1 MTRIALYPGSFD
13 PVTRGHE
20 DLIQRSLA
28 LADRVIVAVAVN
40 GAKSPLFSVAE
51 RTALL
56 RQTLNGEP
64 RVEVRSFEGLLAD
77 FARQVGAVM
86 VVRGLRAV
94 SDFEYEFQ
102 MALMNRQLNHD
113 LETVFLVPDLNLTFV
128 SSSLVREVARF
139 GGDVTSFVHPA
150 DPCATTRGC
159 PRSPASCGSGS
170 RTRWRMTRPPWNWR
184 GIRSGSRPGSWPWAT
199 RRPRWRAPRPPPPT
213 SCGRRSGPWARLRA
227 SRR

>member
-20 DLIQRSLA
+20 DLIRRSLA
-28 LADRVIVAVAVN
+28 LADRLIVAVAVN
-40 GAKSPLFSVAE
+40 GAKSPLFSVDE
-51 RTALL
+51 RFALL
-56 RQTLNGEP
+56 QETVRGEP

-77 FARQVGAVM
+77 FARAVGATM

-139 GGDVTSFVHPA
+139 GGDVGPFVHPA
-150 DPCATTRGC
+150 VVEALKRKH
-159 PRSPASCGSGS
+159 
-170 RTRWRMTRPPWNWR
+170 
-184 GIRSGSRPGSWPWAT
+184 
-199 RRPRWRAPRPPPPT
+199 
-213 SCGRRSGPWARLRA
+213 GR
-227 SRR
+227 

>member
-20 DLIQRSLA
+20 DLVQRSLA

-40 GAKSPLFSVAE
+40 GAKSPLFSVEE
-51 RTALL
+51 RITLL
-56 RQTLNGEP
+56 REALHGVP
-64 RVEVRSFEGLLAD
+64 RVEVRSFEGLLAE
-77 FARQVGAVM
+77 FARQVGATM

-139 GGDVTSFVHPA
+139 SGDVTPFVHPA
-150 DPCATTRGC
+150 VV
-159 PRSPASCGSGS
+159 
-170 RTRWRMTRPPWNWR
+170 
-184 GIRSGSRPGSWPWAT
+184 
-199 RRPRWRAPRPPPPT
+199 RALA
-213 SCGRRSGPWARLRA
+213 ARYAR
-227 SRR
+227 

>member
-1 MTRIALYPGSFD
+1 MTHIALYPGSFD

-40 GAKSPLFSVAE
+40 ATKTPLFTVEE

-56 RQTLNGEP
+56 AETLHGEP
-64 RVEVRSFEGLLAD
+64 RVEVRSFDGLLAD
-77 FARQVGAVM
+77 FAREVGATM

-150 DPCATTRGC
+150 VVRAL
-159 PRSPASCGSGS
+159 S
-170 RTRWRMTRPPWNWR
+170 RKY
-184 GIRSGSRPGSWPWAT
+184 
-199 RRPRWRAPRPPPPT
+199 
-213 SCGRRSGPWARLRA
+213 AR
-227 SRR
+227 

>member
-20 DLIQRSLA
+20 DLICRSLA
-28 LADRVIVAVAVN
+28 LADRLIVAVAVN
-40 GAKSPLFSVAE
+40 GAKSPLFSVDE
-51 RTALL
+51 RLALL
-56 RQTLNGEP
+56 KETVRGEP

-77 FARQVGAVM
+77 FAGEVGATM

-139 GGDVTSFVHPA
+139 GGDVGPFVHPA
-150 DPCATTRGC
+150 VVEAL
-159 PRSPASCGSGS
+159 
-170 RTRWRMTRPPWNWR
+170 
-184 GIRSGSRPGSWPWAT
+184 
-199 RRPRWRAPRPPPPT
+199 RRKY
-213 SCGRRSGPWARLRA
+213 GR
-227 SRR
+227 